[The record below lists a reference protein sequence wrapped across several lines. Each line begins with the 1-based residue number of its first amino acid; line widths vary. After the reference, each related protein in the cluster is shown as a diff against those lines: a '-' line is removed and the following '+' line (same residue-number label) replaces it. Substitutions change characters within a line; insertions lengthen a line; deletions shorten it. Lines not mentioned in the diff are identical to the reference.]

1 MEQSVVET
9 FSSVPRL
16 PAWSFL
22 RLIHGGVLPPPH
34 SPRLARLRRASSGL
48 RFPPL
53 ISREKHS
60 GLPPVTQ
67 KRPQSHALSISAA
80 GVSPHRL
87 LEDEKINI
95 YANTFERYQFVTIVD
110 HKKGRSCMLDQQICR
125 NWGMFGQSSA
135 GVRTIH
141 HPIPGIKSRNV
152 YTPEKG
158 FLF

>member
-1 MEQSVVET
+1 MQVSSRSYLFFVEWVAKYIR
-9 FSSVPRL
+9 FRNE
-16 PAWSFL
+16 PAHSHQACGL
-22 RLIHGGVLPPPH
+22 NRIYLATAKVGGILFEITPF
-34 SPRLARLRRASSGL
+34 G
-48 RFPPL
+48 
-53 ISREKHS
+53 
-60 GLPPVTQ
+60 
-67 KRPQSHALSISAA
+67 
-80 GVSPHRL
+80 SPHRL

-135 GVRTIH
+135 GIRTIH
-141 HPIPGIKSRNV
+141 HPIPGIKSRNG